1 MKIMDYLSEDRIK
14 IGLTEKTKSGILEE
28 MAKLF
33 LNGDIVDSENM
44 DEFLKDLN
52 EREKLSST
60 GLQDGIAIPH
70 AKSPAV
76 KKMALAMGT
85 VKDGVEFDCMDGEVS
100 KLFFMIAAPENTK
113 GEHLDLL
120 AEISKLS
127 YDEDLLEKL
136 ENADKSLEI
145 IKLLEKF

>member
-1 MKIMDYLSEDRIK
+1 MKIMDYLSADRIK
-14 IGLTEKTKSGILEE
+14 IGLNERTKTGIIEE
-28 MAKLF
+28 MAELF
-33 LNGDIVDSENM
+33 LNGNIVDAENM
-44 DEFLKDLN
+44 DEFIKDLN

-60 GLQDGIAIPH
+60 GLQDGISIPH
-70 AKSPAV
+70 AKSAAV

-113 GEHLDLL
+113 SEHLDLL

-127 YDEDLLEKL
+127 YDEELLEKL
-136 ENADKSLEI
+136 EVADNSTEI
-145 IKLLEKF
+145 MELLKEF